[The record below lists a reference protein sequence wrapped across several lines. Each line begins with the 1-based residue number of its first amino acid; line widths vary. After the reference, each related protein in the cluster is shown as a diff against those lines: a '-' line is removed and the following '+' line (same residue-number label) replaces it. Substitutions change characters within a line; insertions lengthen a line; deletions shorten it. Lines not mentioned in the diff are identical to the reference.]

1 MATLG
6 HNGLKNRN
14 FSVFETATPKCLEL
28 YLPWKQ
34 FLSAAKTPDEN
45 VGQKRQC
52 KPVLPT

>member
-14 FSVFETATPKCLEL
+14 FSVFETATPKCLAL